1 MAEAGMGRVSQ
12 RGDGARS
19 RFRLQLRRYLRSRLL
34 VAGLAILVPLTI
46 MVTIVPWIL
55 GLDPIGIDLS
65 RKLLPPSWAHPF
77 GTDEFGR
84 DLLARVLYGGRLSLM
99 VGAMSTV
106 LTGVFGVI
114 LGAWSGMSRIAD
126 AVISRFVDAL
136 MIFPGLILGIM
147 IVAALGP
154 SVINVVLAMTILY
167 TPRIVRVM
175 RASVLEIRE
184 LDFVEAARATG
195 AGELRI
201 LLRYVVPNAMAPLIV
216 QLTFGFAWAILIESG
231 LSFLGLGTPPPAP
244 SWGNIISDGR
254 ILIRTAPW
262 IMVSAGVMISA
273 AVMGLN
279 LLGDGFRDLMDP
291 RLRNTVSKIDA
302 SPG

>member
-1 MAEAGMGRVSQ
+1 M
-12 RGDGARS
+12 
-19 RFRLQLRRYLRSRLL
+19 L
-34 VAGLAILVPLTI
+34 VVGLSILVPLVFL
-46 MVTIVPWIL
+46 VTVVPWML
-55 GLDPIGIDLS
+55 ALDPVGIDLS

-84 DLLARVLYGGRLSLM
+84 DLLARVLHGGRLSLT
-99 VGAMSTV
+99 VGAMSTL
-106 LTGVFGVI
+106 LTGVIGVF
-114 LGAWSGMSRIAD
+114 LGAWSGVSRAAD

-154 SVINVVLAMTILY
+154 SVINVIMAMTILY

-175 RASVLEIRE
+175 RASVLEIRGLE
-184 LDFVEAARATG
+184 FVEAARATG
-195 AGELRI
+195 AGEFRI
-201 LLRYVVPNAMAPLIV
+201 LARYVVPNAMAPLMV
-216 QLTFGFAWAILIESG
+216 QLTFGFAWAILVESG

-262 IMVSAGVMISA
+262 IMISAGVMISA

-279 LLGDGFRDLMDP
+279 LLGDGFRDFLDP
-291 RLRNTVSKIDA
+291 RLSRTASRIDA